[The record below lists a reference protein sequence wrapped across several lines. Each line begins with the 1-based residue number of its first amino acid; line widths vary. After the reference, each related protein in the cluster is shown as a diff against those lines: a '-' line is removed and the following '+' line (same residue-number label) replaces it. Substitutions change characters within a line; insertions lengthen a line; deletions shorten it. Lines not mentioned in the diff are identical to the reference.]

1 MANLWMLWTFLTI
14 VATFHLSELFL
25 VWYFHRDTLSWE
37 SMLFSY
43 PYVAMLLLAIG
54 EFWFES
60 NYLPAFKQ
68 SFVSALGIALCI
80 SGELIRKAAMVSAG
94 RGFTHEIAEHHDP
107 GHQLTTQGIYRF
119 SRHPGYF
126 GWFWWAIGAQL
137 VLSNPLSTLIAA
149 IAAWRFFAERIP
161 YEEERLQQF
170 FGEAYATY
178 RLSTPTRLPFIP

>member
-1 MANLWMLWTFLTI
+1 MANLWMLWVFLI
-14 VATFHLSELFL
+14 VVATFHLSEFFL
-25 VWYFHRDTLSWE
+25 VWCFNRDALSWE
-37 SMLFSY
+37 SMLFSW
-43 PYVAMLLLAIG
+43 PYVAMLLLAIC
-54 EFWFES
+54 EYLVES
-60 NYLPAFKQ
+60 HYFPILKQ
-68 SFVSALGIALCI
+68 PFVSGFGIVLCI
-80 SGELIRKAAMVSAG
+80 SGELIRKSAMVTAG
-94 RGFTHEIAEHHDP
+94 RGFTHEIAERHHP
-107 GHQLTTQGIYRF
+107 SHKLTTHGTYRF

-137 VLSNPLSTLIAA
+137 VLSNFLSPIVTA